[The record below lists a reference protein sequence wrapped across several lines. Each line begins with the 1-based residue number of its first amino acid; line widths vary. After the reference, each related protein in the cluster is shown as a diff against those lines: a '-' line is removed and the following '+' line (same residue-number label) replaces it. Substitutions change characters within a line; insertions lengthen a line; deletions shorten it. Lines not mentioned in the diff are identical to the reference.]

1 MQNGQPLQ
9 NGQRL
14 GKYQILELLKTG
26 GMASVYRARDLDTG
40 RVVAIKVLSQI
51 LAMDPGY
58 VARFKNEA
66 DQVRKLAHP
75 NIVPIEYFGVE
86 IPYTYF
92 VMPLFKGSLRDALKR
107 YKRLAPESALD
118 ITIQIASALTA
129 VHGLG
134 LIHRDIKP
142 DNILLSADRALL
154 TDFGIVR
161 QVQFTGAGEPPTLA
175 GSGLPIGTPQYMAPE
190 QLASQRVD
198 QRADLYALGAV
209 LYEMLTGQ
217 APHGGDSPYTIAS
230 RVLTDPIV
238 PPSRHSPAIP
248 PELNAVVMRALA
260 RNPAERFV
268 NAANMRAALQ
278 GVYETLRRDKTT
290 SRARPSEHETKP
302 APPPSPPPAPPPS
315 PYLPLQNFA
324 PSVHGVD
331 NLPPLSAVAPP
342 PAVAPSI
349 QPSVN
354 AGTRSDGDRG
364 DGQRNRPE
372 PAEGNEPNTRPA
384 RDGDGHKNRQPLLVV
399 GLAAVLILIALF
411 TGLNVAMNFLTHVG
425 DQATATAVGQPPPTR
440 PPPPPGGPPVRV
452 SPQAVSYPCNG
463 SVDTTL
469 TLINDGRDPFPWSAA
484 LVGPNSAGVKLD
496 VSNGMLAPGTT
507 AQVRVT
513 GRPSGN
519 SFDVNFTTAG
529 GNPIVQ
535 FTCN

>member
-26 GMASVYRARDLDTG
+26 GMASVYRAREVDTG

-51 LAMDPGY
+51 LSMDPAY

-66 DQVRKLAHP
+66 DQVLRLAHP

-86 IPYTYF
+86 KPYTYF
-92 VMPLFKGSLRDALKR
+92 VMPLYKGSLRDALKL

-129 VHGLG
+129 VHALG

-161 QVQFTGAGEPPTLA
+161 QIQFTGDGEPPTLA
-175 GSGLPIGTPQYMAPE
+175 GSGLPIGTPQYMSPE

-238 PPSRHSPAIP
+238 PPSRLSPAIP
-248 PELNAVVMRALA
+248 AELNAVVMRALA
-260 RNPAERFV
+260 RNPADRYA
-268 NAANMRAALQ
+268 NAANMRATLE
-278 GVYETLRRDKTT
+278 GVSEALRRDKTT
-290 SRARPSEHETKP
+290 SRARPNEHETKP
-302 APPPSPPPAPPPS
+302 APS
-315 PYLPLQNFA
+315 PYPPVPDFA
-324 PSVHGVD
+324 AGVNAVG
-331 NLPPLSAVAPP
+331 NLPSLSAVAPP
-342 PAVAPSI
+342 PAVRPSI
-349 QPSVN
+349 QQGVT
-354 AGTRSDGDRG
+354 ARTRSDSDRG
-364 DGQRNRPE
+364 SGQKNRPE
-372 PAEGNEPNTRPA
+372 PAGGNEPNNKPA
-384 RDGDGHKNRQPLLVV
+384 RDDKPRNSQ
-399 GLAAVLILIALF
+399 AVLFGGLGAALLLTALLIVLYIGVNL
-411 TGLNVAMNFLTHVG
+411 GLNFQGRT
-425 DQATATAVGQPPPTR
+425 DSPTATAVGQPPPTR

-469 TLINDGRDPFPWSAA
+469 TLFNDGRDPFPWSAA
-484 LVGPNSAGVKLD
+484 LVGPNSSGVKLD
-496 VSNGMLAPGTT
+496 VSNGTLAPGAT

-519 SFDVNFTTAG
+519 SFDVNFNTAG

-535 FTCN
+535 FTCT